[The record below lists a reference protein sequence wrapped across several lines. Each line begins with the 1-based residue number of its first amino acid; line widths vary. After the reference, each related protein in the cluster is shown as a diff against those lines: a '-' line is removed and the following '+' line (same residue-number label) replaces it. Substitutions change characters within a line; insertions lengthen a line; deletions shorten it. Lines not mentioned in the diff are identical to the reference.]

1 MARVFVN
8 HLIDLVCKEK
18 EAAIDS
24 ERKLLLGH
32 PLELAKKGI
41 AILNV
46 RELENEREFKFKRW
60 KTVLV
65 PFSNELPR
73 NKIVAGDTVQ
83 IREQGKMFDPYDEN
97 NTGTVS

>member
-1 MARVFVN
+1 MMPNSFFFIIFVFSSNKNNYKKMARVFVN

-46 RELENEREFKFKRW
+46 RELGNG
-60 KTVLV
+60 L
-65 PFSNELPR
+65 
-73 NKIVAGDTVQ
+73 I
-83 IREQGKMFDPYDEN
+83 
-97 NTGTVS
+97 

>member
-46 RELENEREFKFKRW
+46 REL
-60 KTVLV
+60 
-65 PFSNELPR
+65 
-73 NKIVAGDTVQ
+73 AGDTVQ

-97 NTGTVS
+97 TTGTVS